1 MANSSMEVKKQWEKC
16 EEKLKTVNVSSIE
29 KTGLCRTNAEK
40 KNKTM
45 KKKIKNVPWTLGVKM
60 FGRSG

>member
-45 KKKIKNVPWTLGVKM
+45 KKKIKNVPWPLGVNM

>member
-29 KTGLCRTNAEK
+29 KTGLCRTNAQK

-45 KKKIKNVPWTLGVKM
+45 KKKIKNVPWPLGVKM